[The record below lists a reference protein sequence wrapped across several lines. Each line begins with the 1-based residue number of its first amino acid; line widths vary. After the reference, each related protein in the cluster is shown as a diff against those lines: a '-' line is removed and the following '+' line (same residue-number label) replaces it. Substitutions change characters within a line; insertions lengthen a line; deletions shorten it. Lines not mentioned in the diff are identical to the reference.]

1 MTGIKRWPWS
11 DWCCRICWTSCKCHS
26 LSRILFPE
34 KHFWL
39 RGRCERDDRFN
50 YIWCFFTVLLTFSQG
65 PDGQPGVKGE
75 VGEPGQKGDAG
86 SPGPQGLA
94 GAHGPPVSCT
104 KDTRWKLLLINH
116 CRSTSLTHHQPLIE
130 NLRVLIPEKTLSALY
145 CVLALFFCK
154 CAADSCCSN
163 KVFLLVGAKWCC
175 WTERRKRN
183 TGCTSKTIL

>member
-39 RGRCERDDRFN
+39 RGRCERDDRFS
-50 YIWCFFTVLLTFSQG
+50 YIWCFFYSIINIFTGSWWPTWSQG
-65 PDGQPGVKGE
+65 RGWRTRPEGRCWFTRT
-75 VGEPGQKGDAG
+75 
-86 SPGPQGLA
+86 SRFSWCSRT
-94 GAHGPPVSCT
+94 SCELHA
-104 KDTRWKLLLINH
+104 RWKLLLINR

-145 CVLALFFCK
+145 CVLALLFCK
-154 CAADSCCSN
+154 YAADSCCSN
-163 KVFLLVGAKWCC
+163 TVFLLVGAKWCC